1 MINLRFPPSSAL
13 SGFKHSLFFGDPPK
27 NQGITP
33 FFFIVVT
40 LLKNFLIGLFVYV
53 LSFFRYLN
61 NINFGFSTSL
71 SIKCITAS
79 AVVEEP
85 AKKSSITAFLF
96 IRVTILDKYFIR
108 LVGLGFVKISS
119 ISISFKRFIPNSLV

>member
-1 MINLRFPPSSAL
+1 
-13 SGFKHSLFFGDPPK
+13 
-27 NQGITP
+27 
-33 FFFIVVT
+33 
-40 LLKNFLIGLFVYV
+40 
-53 LSFFRYLN
+53 
-61 NINFGFSTSL
+61 
-71 SIKCITAS
+71 ITAS

-119 ISISFKRFIPNSLV
+119 ISISFKRFIQNSLVKTPKSLFNLVFGVLYFLFVYFLYIHYFNYLYFILIIHPLII